1 MLKTGLKV
9 DLDKR
14 CSLLILQPCSFV
26 LFIHPF
32 FGEKTLK
39 AMRHF
44 RVKWKFLE
52 IRFKREWYEAKMVG
66 SYGMCKCISRI
77 EYAGISFGL
86 DWVQTDKNKNNKRA
100 INNFQISLHFRLER
114 QNDLTKYFWINI
126 C

>member
-52 IRFKREWYEAKMVG
+52 IRFKRNGMRGKNG
-66 SYGMCKCISRI
+66 SFLWECVMYISRI
-77 EYAGISFGL
+77 ECAGILYKFSWVGL
-86 DWVQTDKNKNNKRA
+86 GANG
-100 INNFQISLHFRLER
+100 
-114 QNDLTKYFWINI
+114 
-126 C
+126 